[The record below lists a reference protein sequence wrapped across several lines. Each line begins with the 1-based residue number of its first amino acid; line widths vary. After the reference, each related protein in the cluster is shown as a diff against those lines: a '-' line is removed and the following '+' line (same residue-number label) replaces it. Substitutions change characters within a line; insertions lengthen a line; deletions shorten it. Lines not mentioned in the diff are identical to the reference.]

1 MSNSASSSKYAGDPA
16 VDAAV
21 LQQMAYKSSYTE
33 SINKQMRVPQTIT
46 VAEQN
51 GDYKTTDHHFKSSS
65 IDYTKNAPLLMEVP
79 DRIVVSGLLLC
90 MLIVIVL
97 IVTIY

>member
-1 MSNSASSSKYAGDPA
+1 MSRPIDNSSSSSKFAGDP
-16 VDAAV
+16 VMDAAM

-51 GDYKTTDHHFKSSS
+51 EDHTSHHHFKSNSM
-65 IDYTKNAPLLMEVP
+65 DYTKNSPLIMEVP
-79 DRIVVSGLLLC
+79 DRIVVSG
-90 MLIVIVL
+90 
-97 IVTIY
+97 